1 MKNLWC
7 IIINVYETNEFQNI
21 WGKNRIK
28 EKNWQFHS
36 LRDFINLLLAINKIY
51 TKKKISKGRRS
62 EENPLPTTN
71 KRKPHIKERS
81 AISLGTFFSAFCN
94 FPDVL
99 NYGLGLSSD
108 IQHIYHIS
116 SSNLWLQMF
125 SICLLKI
132 YFILHH
138 LLSIHF
144 TLSSWS
150 VILRFTFLTKYL
162 FHTLLFF
169 VLL

>member
-1 MKNLWC
+1 MKLMS
-7 IIINVYETNEFQNI
+7 F
-21 WGKNRIK
+21 
-28 EKNWQFHS
+28 
-36 LRDFINLLLAINKIY
+36 KIY
-51 TKKKISKGRRS
+51 EVKTGLKRKTDNSTVLEILSIFSQRLIKYRPKKISKGRRS
-62 EENPLPTTN
+62 EENPLPTTY

-81 AISLGTFFSAFCN
+81 AIGLGTFFSAFCN